1 MCNAHAKDYVI
12 YDYINSIEHN
22 ECSFSDVAEHKIKII
37 TSLTTFILT
46 KVYFYSVLSW
56 LVWSQCTHISA
67 NACYM
72 DVSYLDEI
80 DQLREM
86 LSSHCWGCG
95 EMLDAT
101 ASSKLI
107 SDKSQIIIVIRLAA
121 HAKPYPHF
129 QWWYYYYFYD
139 LQLPANT
146 CVPKIIKIKICGTKW
161 RSAHCKRHCN
171 GEINA
176 LIFVEQQDNDDDD
189 DDNERGMPN
198 VLLVY
203 GILFVR
209 FILYLNILYDCFM
222 SLLCDW
228 LA

>member
-46 KVYFYSVLSW
+46 KVYFYSVLPW

-86 LSSHCWGCG
+86 LSSHCWGVWRNAWCY
-95 EMLDAT
+95 
-101 ASSKLI
+101 S
-107 SDKSQIIIVIRLAA
+107 
-121 HAKPYPHF
+121 
-129 QWWYYYYFYD
+129 
-139 LQLPANT
+139 
-146 CVPKIIKIKICGTKW
+146 IIKIDQWQVTNHYCDPISRTHKTISTLPVGDIIIIFMICN
-161 RSAHCKRHCN
+161 CQP
-171 GEINA
+171 I
-176 LIFVEQQDNDDDD
+176 
-189 DDNERGMPN
+189 
-198 VLLVY
+198 LVY
-203 GILFVR
+203 QK
-209 FILYLNILYDCFM
+209 
-222 SLLCDW
+222 S
-228 LA
+228 

>member
-46 KVYFYSVLSW
+46 KVYFYSVLPW

-129 QWWYYYYFYD
+129 QWVILLLFLWFAIASQYLCTKNHKNKNMRYKMTERA
-139 LQLPANT
+139 LQT
-146 CVPKIIKIKICGTKW
+146 
-161 RSAHCKRHCN
+161 
-171 GEINA
+171 
-176 LIFVEQQDNDDDD
+176 
-189 DDNERGMPN
+189 
-198 VLLVY
+198 
-203 GILFVR
+203 
-209 FILYLNILYDCFM
+209 
-222 SLLCDW
+222 SL
-228 LA
+228 